1 MVQDGGVGR
10 LSFDGD
16 STVAYRAERGKLRRG
31 VGDGGIKG
39 WDGERG

>member
-1 MVQDGGVGR
+1 MVEDGGVGR

-16 STVAYRAERGKLRRG
+16 STVARAERGKLRRG

-39 WDGERG
+39 

>member
-1 MVQDGGVGR
+1 MVEDGRVGR

-16 STVAYRAERGKLRRG
+16 STVAYRAERG